1 MKIGILETGHAPSQI
16 QKTIGDY
23 SEMFQTLFSG
33 CDFNFVSYDIENM
46 IFPGSTFESEGWLI
60 TGSRHG
66 VYEDHKFIQPLE
78 EFIRSIQQKKIP
90 LLGICFG
97 HQIIAQALGGKVEKF
112 SGGWSVGLKE
122 YKWGNESIHLNAWHQ
137 DQVVKKPEKATVL
150 AENSFCKFAAL
161 SYGET
166 ILTVQPH
173 PEFTHEVIKGLI
185 ETRGKGRVPEQLL
198 DEALNSFEKKTS
210 LNEIVAKFSSVLNGA
225 R

>member
-46 IFPGSTFESEGWLI
+46 IFPGSPFEAEGWLI

-78 EFIRSIQQKKIP
+78 EFIRSIEQEKIP

-122 YKWGNESIHLNAWHQ
+122 YKWGSESIHLNAWHQ
-137 DQVVKKPEKATVL
+137 DQVVKKPKKAKVL
-150 AENSFCKFAAL
+150 AESSFCKYAVL
-161 SYGET
+161 SYGDN
-166 ILTVQPH
+166 ILTTQPH

-185 ETRGKGRVPEQLL
+185 ETRGKGRVPEYLL
-198 DEALNSFEKKTS
+198 EEALNNFEKKIS
-210 LNEIVAKFSSVLNGA
+210 LNEIVAKFSSVLNGD

>member
-33 CDFNFVSYDIENM
+33 HNFDFVSYDVEKM
-46 IFPGSTFESEGWLI
+46 VFPRSPVEADGWLI

-66 VYEDHKFIQPLE
+66 VYEDHNFIQPLE
-78 EFIRSIQQKKIP
+78 RFIKRIEEEKIP

-122 YKWGNESIHLNAWHQ
+122 YKWGNETLHLNAWHQ
-137 DQVVKKPEKATVL
+137 DQVIKKPKKAKVL
-150 AENSFCKFAAL
+150 AENSFCKYAVL
-161 SYGET
+161 SYGDT
-166 ILTVQPH
+166 ILTTQAH
-173 PEFTHEVIKGLI
+173 PEFTHEVINGLI
-185 ETRGKGRVPEQLL
+185 ETRGKGRVPEHLMN
-198 DEALNSFEKKTS
+198 EALKNFEKKIS
-210 LNEIVAKFSSVLNGA
+210 QNEIVAKFSSVLNGV

>member
-23 SEMFQTLFSG
+23 SKMFQKLFSG
-33 CDFNFVSYDIENM
+33 HNFDFVSYDVENM
-46 IFPGSTFESEGWLI
+46 VFPRSPVEADGWLI

-66 VYEDHKFIQPLE
+66 VYEDHNFIQPLE
-78 EFIRSIQQKKIP
+78 RFIKRIEEEKIP

-122 YKWGNESIHLNAWHQ
+122 YKWGNETLHLNAWHQ
-137 DQVVKKPEKATVL
+137 DQVVKKPKKAKVL
-150 AENSFCKFAAL
+150 AENSFCKYAVL
-161 SYGET
+161 SYGDT
-166 ILTVQPH
+166 ILTTQAH
-173 PEFTHEVIKGLI
+173 PEFTHEVINGLI
-185 ETRGKGRVPEQLL
+185 ETRGKGRVPEHLMN
-198 DEALNSFEKKTS
+198 EALKNFEKKIS
-210 LNEIVAKFSSVLNGA
+210 QNEIVAKFSSVLNGV

>member
-23 SEMFQTLFSG
+23 SEMFQALFSG
-33 CDFNFVSYDIENM
+33 HDFSFVSYDVENM
-46 IFPGSTFESEGWLI
+46 IFPGSPFEAEGWLI

-66 VYEDHKFIQPLE
+66 VYEDHKFIHPLE
-78 EFIRSIQQKKIP
+78 EFIRRIEEEQVP

-137 DQVVKKPEKATVL
+137 DQVVKKPKKAKVL
-150 AENSFCKFAAL
+150 AENSFCKYAVL
-161 SYGET
+161 SYGDT
-166 ILTVQPH
+166 ILTTQPH

-185 ETRGKGRVPEQLL
+185 ETRGKGRVPEHLL
-198 DEALNSFEKKTS
+198 DQALNNFEKKTS

>member
-33 CDFNFVSYDIENM
+33 HNFDFVSYDVENM
-46 IFPGSTFESEGWLI
+46 VFPRSTVEADGWLI

-66 VYEDHKFIQPLE
+66 VYEDHNFIQPLE
-78 EFIRSIQQKKIP
+78 RFIKRIEEEKIP

-122 YKWGNESIHLNAWHQ
+122 YKWGNETLHLNAWHQ
-137 DQVVKKPEKATVL
+137 DQVVKKPKKAKVL
-150 AENSFCKFAAL
+150 AENSFCKYAVL
-161 SYGET
+161 SYGDT
-166 ILTVQPH
+166 ILTTQAH
-173 PEFTHEVIKGLI
+173 PEFTHEVINGLI
-185 ETRGKGRVPEQLL
+185 ETRGKGRVPEHLMN
-198 DEALNSFEKKTS
+198 EALKNFEKKIS
-210 LNEIVAKFSSVLNGA
+210 QNEIVAKFSSVLNGV

>member
-23 SEMFQTLFSG
+23 SEMFQKLFSG
-33 CDFNFVSYDIENM
+33 HNFDFVSYDVENM
-46 IFPGSTFESEGWLI
+46 VFPRSPVEADGWLI

-66 VYEDHKFIQPLE
+66 VYEDHNFIQPLE
-78 EFIRSIQQKKIP
+78 RFIKRIEEEKIP

-122 YKWGNESIHLNAWHQ
+122 YKWGNETLHLNAWHQ
-137 DQVVKKPEKATVL
+137 DQVVEKPKKAKVL
-150 AENSFCKFAAL
+150 AENSFCKYAVL
-161 SYGET
+161 SYGDT
-166 ILTVQPH
+166 ILTTQAH
-173 PEFTHEVIKGLI
+173 PEFTHEVINGLI
-185 ETRGKGRVPEQLL
+185 ETRGKGRVPEHLMN
-198 DEALNSFEKKTS
+198 EALKNFEKKIS
-210 LNEIVAKFSSVLNGA
+210 QNEIVAKFSSVLNGV

>member
-33 CDFNFVSYDIENM
+33 HNFDFVSYDVENM
-46 IFPGSTFESEGWLI
+46 VFPRSPVEADGWLI

-66 VYEDHKFIQPLE
+66 VYEDHNFIQPLE
-78 EFIRSIQQKKIP
+78 RFIKRIEEEKIP

-122 YKWGNESIHLNAWHQ
+122 YKWGNETLHLNAWHQ
-137 DQVVKKPEKATVL
+137 DQVVKKPKKAKVL
-150 AENSFCKFAAL
+150 AENSFCKYAVL
-161 SYGET
+161 SYGYT
-166 ILTVQPH
+166 ILTTQAH
-173 PEFTHEVIKGLI
+173 PEFTHEVINGLI
-185 ETRGKGRVPEQLL
+185 ETRGKGRVPEHLMN
-198 DEALNSFEKKTS
+198 EALKNFEKKIS
-210 LNEIVAKFSSVLNGA
+210 QNEIVAKFSSVLNGV

>member
-23 SEMFQTLFSG
+23 SEMFQTLFSEHNF
-33 CDFNFVSYDIENM
+33 DFVSYDVENM
-46 IFPGSTFESEGWLI
+46 VFPRSPVEADGWLI

-66 VYEDHKFIQPLE
+66 VYEDHNFIQPLE
-78 EFIRSIQQKKIP
+78 RFIKRIEEEKIP

-122 YKWGNESIHLNAWHQ
+122 YKWGNETLHLNAWHQ
-137 DQVVKKPEKATVL
+137 DQVVKKPKKAKVL
-150 AENSFCKFAAL
+150 AENSFCKYAVL
-161 SYGET
+161 SYGDT
-166 ILTVQPH
+166 ILTTQAH
-173 PEFTHEVIKGLI
+173 PEFTHEVINGLI
-185 ETRGKGRVPEQLL
+185 ETRGKGRVPEHLMN
-198 DEALNSFEKKTS
+198 EALKNFEKKIS
-210 LNEIVAKFSSVLNGA
+210 QNEIVAKFSSVLNGV

>member
-23 SEMFQTLFSG
+23 SKMFQVLFSG
-33 CDFNFVSYDIENM
+33 YDFSFVSYDVENM
-46 IFPGSTFESEGWLI
+46 VFPGSPFEAECWLI

-66 VYEDHKFIQPLE
+66 VYEDHKFIRPLE
-78 EFIRSIQQKKIP
+78 KFIRRIEEEKIP

-122 YKWGNESIHLNAWHQ
+122 YKWGKESIHLNAWHQ
-137 DQVVKKPEKATVL
+137 DQVVKKPKKAEVL
-150 AENSFCKFAAL
+150 AENSFCQFAAL

-185 ETRGKGRVPEQLL
+185 EPRGKGRVPEHLL
-198 DEALNSFEKKTS
+198 DEALNNFEKKTS

>member
-33 CDFNFVSYDIENM
+33 HNFDFVSYDVENM
-46 IFPGSTFESEGWLI
+46 VFPRSPVEADGWLI

-66 VYEDHKFIQPLE
+66 VYEDHNFIQPLE
-78 EFIRSIQQKKIP
+78 RFIKRIEEEKIP

-122 YKWGNESIHLNAWHQ
+122 YKWENETLHLNAWHQ
-137 DQVVKKPEKATVL
+137 DQVIKKPKKAKVL
-150 AENSFCKFAAL
+150 AENSFCKYAVL
-161 SYGET
+161 SYGDT
-166 ILTVQPH
+166 ILTTQAH
-173 PEFTHEVIKGLI
+173 PEFTHEVINGLI
-185 ETRGKGRVPEQLL
+185 ETRGKGRVPEHLMN
-198 DEALNSFEKKTS
+198 EALKNFEKKIS
-210 LNEIVAKFSSVLNGA
+210 QNEIVAKFSSVLNGV

>member
-33 CDFNFVSYDIENM
+33 HNFDFVSYDVENM
-46 IFPGSTFESEGWLI
+46 DVPRSPVEADGWLI

-66 VYEDHKFIQPLE
+66 VYEDHNFIQPLE
-78 EFIRSIQQKKIP
+78 RFIKRIEEEKIP

-122 YKWGNESIHLNAWHQ
+122 YKWGNETLHLNAWHQ
-137 DQVVKKPEKATVL
+137 DQVVKKPKKAKVL
-150 AENSFCKFAAL
+150 AENSFCKYAVL
-161 SYGET
+161 SYGDT
-166 ILTVQPH
+166 ILTTQAH
-173 PEFTHEVIKGLI
+173 PEFTHEVINGLI
-185 ETRGKGRVPEQLL
+185 ETRGKGRVPEHLMN
-198 DEALNSFEKKTS
+198 EALKNFEKKIS
-210 LNEIVAKFSSVLNGA
+210 QNEIVAKFSSVLNGV

>member
-33 CDFNFVSYDIENM
+33 HNFDFVSYDVENM
-46 IFPGSTFESEGWLI
+46 VFPRSPVEADGWLI

-66 VYEDHKFIQPLE
+66 VYEDHNFIQPLE
-78 EFIRSIQQKKIP
+78 RFIKRIEEEKIP

-122 YKWGNESIHLNAWHQ
+122 YKWGNETLHLNAWHQ
-137 DQVVKKPEKATVL
+137 DQVVKKPKKAKVL
-150 AENSFCKFAAL
+150 AENSFCKYAVL
-161 SYGET
+161 SYGDT
-166 ILTVQPH
+166 ILTTQAH
-173 PEFTHEVIKGLI
+173 PEFTHEVINGLI
-185 ETRGKGRVPEQLL
+185 ETRGKGRVPEHLMN
-198 DEALNSFEKKTS
+198 EALKNFGKKIS
-210 LNEIVAKFSSVLNGA
+210 QNEIVAKFSSVLNGV

>member
-1 MKIGILETGHAPSQI
+1 MGVLSQLPS
-16 QKTIGDY
+16 GG
-23 SEMFQTLFSG
+23 L
-33 CDFNFVSYDIENM
+33 
-46 IFPGSTFESEGWLI
+46 STFES
-60 TGSRHG
+60 
-66 VYEDHKFIQPLE
+66 LE
-78 EFIRSIQQKKIP
+78 EKIP

-122 YKWGNESIHLNAWHQ
+122 YKWGKESIHLNAWHQ
-137 DQVVKKPEKATVL
+137 DQVVKKPKKAEVL

-198 DEALNSFEKKTS
+198 DEALNNFEKKTIWYRKS
-210 LNEIVAKFSSVLNGA
+210 QQLHLECNTFFMRNFKIIMD
-225 R
+225 

>member
-23 SEMFQTLFSG
+23 SEMFQTLFLG
-33 CDFNFVSYDIENM
+33 HNFDFVSYDVENM
-46 IFPGSTFESEGWLI
+46 VFPRSTVEADGWLI

-66 VYEDHKFIQPLE
+66 VYEDHNFIQPLE
-78 EFIRSIQQKKIP
+78 RFIKRIEEEKIP

-122 YKWGNESIHLNAWHQ
+122 YKWGNETLHLNAWHQ
-137 DQVVKKPEKATVL
+137 DQVVEKPKKAKVL
-150 AENSFCKFAAL
+150 AENSFCKYAVL
-161 SYGET
+161 SYGDT
-166 ILTVQPH
+166 ILTTQAH
-173 PEFTHEVIKGLI
+173 PEFTHEVIDGLI
-185 ETRGKGRVPEQLL
+185 ETRGKGRVPEHLMN
-198 DEALNSFEKKTS
+198 EALKNFEKKIS
-210 LNEIVAKFSSVLNGA
+210 QNEIVAKFSSVLNGV